1 MKYLKALLV
10 LVITVVT
17 FGSAMAQTH
26 PDQHHWRHHRKH
38 HHHHVRHQ

>member
-10 LVITVVT
+10 MVITVFT

-26 PDQHHWRHHRKH
+26 PDHHNWHHHRKH
-38 HHHHVRHQ
+38 HHHHVRH